1 MRKNEDSVK
10 LLLFF
15 TADKVINIFMLSI
28 APLTAA

>member
-15 TADKVINIFMLSI
+15 TADKVIFMLSI